1 MNDCPLTTLTD
12 KTIIDMAN
20 TVSTAAV
27 NQDVSFADLK
37 ATLISL
43 GLGIFDNTQVISV
56 KDPSATGTLIP
67 QPPILPIRLGKIL
80 FIAFAAPVD
89 VGIILIAA
97 ARALLKSL

>member
-1 MNDCPLTTLTD
+1 MLTIGSSVYSKIPLRE
-12 KTIIDMAN
+12 
-20 TVSTAAV
+20 VS
-27 NQDVSFADLK
+27 DADLK

-89 VGIILIAA
+89 VGIMLIAA